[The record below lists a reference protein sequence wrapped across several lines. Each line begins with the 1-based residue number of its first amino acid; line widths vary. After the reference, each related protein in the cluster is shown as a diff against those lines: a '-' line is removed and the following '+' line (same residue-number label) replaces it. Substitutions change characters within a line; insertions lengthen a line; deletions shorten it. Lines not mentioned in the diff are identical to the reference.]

1 MSKDHHVRPP
11 AQTQEDNTMSNFF
24 YDLNKKLNNIRE
36 TPETNH
42 NQLNERD
49 EGKPGKNFAKIAK
62 DAGERYGSKAAGER
76 VAGAV
81 RNKLKSQGKLE
92 EEGMSRAAKGYEKY
106 GREGMEALAKAGRD
120 GKALDPVRKKYNKY
134 DESMM
139 ADEGNAFGNA
149 IQKAKADGIQPG
161 EKVSVGGKQYPVK
174 EAAGPVD
181 YEKVLEAIAALYG
194 DDMWDNDAMG
204 DLAQDLEQAGP
215 TDREL
220 DFIIAKGKLPTRL
233 KGIRFTNTDDV
244 QFGHLDEKSGAP
256 MSSKQKS
263 FAALA
268 PPANKIT
275 FADKIAG
282 AKKEV
287 DEMLGDVAANAMK
300 KAIGSGRGRNAEM
313 DENSAPG
320 GFGPAEWAK
329 VSKLKARLMA
339 KGMEPEE
346 AEETA
351 ADQLGFDYYDV
362 LDYLDSMNEEKSKG
376 TAFDMSTPRA
386 VTPRVGSVERGH
398 KHDIKH
404 TATGRMVTRRTD
416 PQGNSVGA
424 DDETDAQAAPRGR
437 GRPKGPAKA
446 PERVTAKAT
455 KHKGSRKMADED
467 LDTDGVMMTQP
478 SNMSSEG
485 YDPGEY
491 DQEGDMAKDDIKT
504 IVRHAQA
511 LEKILGDNDNLPE
524 WVQSKLAKIEGM
536 MIAVDEYMQNQ
547 DSDDEMAMGEEKT
560 NKRDN
565 RAERAGKRVTKDIEY
580 DEKKK
585 DNIHGKKRRP
595 EDAKAERAGKRVA
608 KDIEYDE
615 KKKDKKVEE
624 TTTSG
629 SVATSTGTA
638 KSKGGFSF
646 GQGVYESLDRRYKQ
660 ALNEGMSINIS
671 MDEQGH
677 NTLNV
682 TATDEDAQALAQL
695 LKMAGLGGQGHS
707 CPSCGQESCGCDQMV
722 DENQPNWPTN
732 TETSHNAMQYSG
744 GLNGPKSTGQTTTP
758 VVASQLRRQH
768 SMEESVKLERSLFNT
783 WKNYKG

>member
-1 MSKDHHVRPP
+1 
-11 AQTQEDNTMSNFF
+11 MSNFF

-36 TPETNH
+36 TPEINH

-81 RNKLKSQGKLE
+81 RNKLKAQGKLE

-106 GREGMEALAKAGRD
+106 GKQGMEALAKAGRD
-120 GKALDPVRKKYNKY
+120 GKALDPVRKKYDKY
-134 DESMM
+134 DESTM

-161 EKVSVGGKQYPVK
+161 EKVNVGGKQYPVK
-174 EAAGPVD
+174 EEG
-181 YEKVLEAIAALYG
+181 G
-194 DDMWDNDAMG
+194 M
-204 DLAQDLEQAGP
+204 
-215 TDREL
+215 
-220 DFIIAKGKLPTRL
+220 
-233 KGIRFTNTDDV
+233 
-244 QFGHLDEKSGAP
+244 P
-256 MSSKQKS
+256 MTAKQKS
-263 FAALA
+263 FAKLA
-268 PPANKIT
+268 PPADKIT

-300 KAIGSGRGRNAEM
+300 KAIGGGRGRNAEM
-313 DENSAPG
+313 DEENDFTAHKR
-320 GFGPAEWAK
+320 PAVVQPK
-329 VSKLKARLMA
+329 
-339 KGMEPEE
+339 
-346 AEETA
+346 
-351 ADQLGFDYYDV
+351 
-362 LDYLDSMNEEKSKG
+362 
-376 TAFDMSTPRA
+376 
-386 VTPRVGSVERGH
+386 VGSVERGH

-416 PQGNSVGA
+416 PQGISVGSET
-424 DDETDAQAAPRGR
+424 DDEGNQKEKRIKA
-437 GRPKGPAKA
+437 GRPTGPVKA

-455 KHKGSRKMADED
+455 KHKGGRKMADED

-491 DQEGDMAKDDIKT
+491 DQEGGMAKDDIKT

-511 LEKILGDNDNLPE
+511 LEKILGDDDNLPE

-547 DSDDEMAMGEEKT
+547 SDDGEEPI
-560 NKRDN
+560 
-565 RAERAGKRVTKDIEY
+565 AEKAVSKKQQRFMGMVHAAQKGEKPSSKSVGKVARTMKKSDAKDFASTKQKGLPEKAP
-580 DEKKK
+580 KKK
-585 DNIHGKKRRP
+585 K
-595 EDAKAERAGKRVA
+595 E
-608 KDIEYDE
+608 
-615 KKKDKKVEE
+615 VEE
-624 TTTSG
+624 SGTTSG
-629 SVATSTGTA
+629 SVAASTGTT

-646 GQGVYESLDRRYKQ
+646 GQGVYESLDQRYKQ

-695 LKMAGLGGQGHS
+695 LKMAGLGGQGHG

-758 VVASQLRRQH
+758 VLASQLRRQH

>member
-1 MSKDHHVRPP
+1 
-11 AQTQEDNTMSNFF
+11 
-24 YDLNKKLNNIRE
+24 
-36 TPETNH
+36 
-42 NQLNERD
+42 
-49 EGKPGKNFAKIAK
+49 
-62 DAGERYGSKAAGER
+62 
-76 VAGAV
+76 
-81 RNKLKSQGKLE
+81 
-92 EEGMSRAAKGYEKY
+92 
-106 GREGMEALAKAGRD
+106 
-120 GKALDPVRKKYNKY
+120 
-134 DESMM
+134 
-139 ADEGNAFGNA
+139 
-149 IQKAKADGIQPG
+149 
-161 EKVSVGGKQYPVK
+161 
-174 EAAGPVD
+174 
-181 YEKVLEAIAALYG
+181 
-194 DDMWDNDAMG
+194 
-204 DLAQDLEQAGP
+204 
-215 TDREL
+215 
-220 DFIIAKGKLPTRL
+220 
-233 KGIRFTNTDDV
+233 
-244 QFGHLDEKSGAP
+244 
-256 MSSKQKS
+256 
-263 FAALA
+263 
-268 PPANKIT
+268 
-275 FADKIAG
+275 
-282 AKKEV
+282 
-287 DEMLGDVAANAMK
+287 
-300 KAIGSGRGRNAEM
+300 
-313 DENSAPG
+313 
-320 GFGPAEWAK
+320 
-329 VSKLKARLMA
+329 
-339 KGMEPEE
+339 
-346 AEETA
+346 
-351 ADQLGFDYYDV
+351 
-362 LDYLDSMNEEKSKG
+362 
-376 TAFDMSTPRA
+376 
-386 VTPRVGSVERGH
+386 
-398 KHDIKH
+398 
-404 TATGRMVTRRTD
+404 MVTRRTD
-416 PQGNSVGA
+416 AQGNSVGSET
-424 DDETDAQAAPRGR
+424 DDEGNKKEKRTKA
-437 GRPKGPAKA
+437 GRPDGPVKA

-455 KHKGSRKMADED
+455 KHKGGRKMADED

-478 SNMSSEG
+478 SNMSSESR
-485 YDPGEY
+485 DPGEY

-624 TTTSG
+624 TTTSV

-646 GQGVYESLDRRYKQ
+646 GQGVYESLDQRYRQ

-758 VVASQLRRQH
+758 VLASQLRRQH